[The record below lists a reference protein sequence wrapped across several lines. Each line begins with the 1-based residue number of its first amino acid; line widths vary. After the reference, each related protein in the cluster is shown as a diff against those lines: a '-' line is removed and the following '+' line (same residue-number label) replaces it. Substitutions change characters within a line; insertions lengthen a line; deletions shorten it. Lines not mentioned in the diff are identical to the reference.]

1 MIANATGTGKYI
13 ESLSL
18 WNHIFSNSL
27 GVERTKGG
35 MISRRTKWWPKKA
48 EKYIWKWAW
57 EGWWLDPYLP
67 ERTRDTPH
75 LIITPNKSQRPT
87 PANYIIYCIKT
98 PPRYLPHL
106 LLLPFTPIV
115 FDICSSHS
123 SSSLLAKLAPA
134 EPSQSSYRYAAIQS
148 ASSL

>member
-1 MIANATGTGKYI
+1 MFIQ
-13 ESLSL
+13 
-18 WNHIFSNSL
+18 
-27 GVERTKGG
+27 KGREIYLKMG
-35 MISRRTKWWPKKA
+35 LR
-48 EKYIWKWAW
+48 
-57 EGWWLDPYLP
+57 GWWLDPYLP

-148 ASSL
+148 ASSFQFLRLCLLSSRLRNIFDFYFVCVLLLDSHA